1 MGQKVCRATSIFV
14 TSSRCLFLPFC
25 LYLRGAAFRASRCY
39 HSRVVKSSPL
49 QSSSNYPRLQC
60 TMAES
65 LLDQQ
70 LRNRNDPFTLVSPE
84 LITNVI
90 CQLPSLF
97 DALVFSATCRR
108 HRQIYCEN
116 VTHIYTHIAPK
127 TITCRRDARNL
138 LADQGGAAPDSR
150 VLSMHDVS
158 QLLRNSRRVE
168 KAIDQFNRDIVCR
181 VRNSKTS

>member
-65 LLDQQ
+65 LSDQQ

-97 DALVFSATCRR
+97 DALVFSATSRTF
-108 HRQIYCEN
+108 I
-116 VTHIYTHIAPK
+116 HILRLRLSRADAMRATCSLIRAVLLQTLECYLCTTFHSCYETVVGWRKRLTNSIA
-127 TITCRRDARNL
+127 I
-138 LADQGGAAPDSR
+138 
-150 VLSMHDVS
+150 LSA
-158 QLLRNSRRVE
+158 E
-168 KAIDQFNRDIVCR
+168 
-181 VRNSKTS
+181 